1 MINII
6 TPMSGES
13 LYETSADF
21 LYPKL
26 LTEIN
31 NKTLFEYSQE
41 AFNSLHEEKK
51 MIYVVPKKYNDK
63 FGIRSIINIITNNK
77 GVIIP
82 LQGMTAG
89 ALCSCLLAI
98 DELDQDKELII
109 TSADHYL
116 KDNMQK
122 VVDYFRSKNADAGVL
137 TFESVHPK
145 WAFIKKNNEGA
156 IIQSSEKVAISRN
169 AIAGFFYFKK
179 GSDFIEAAKNV
190 IRKQSYVNEKFYIS
204 SCLNEL
210 ILNGAKIFSKPLE
223 DNTYYNFYDVHAINS
238 FEKNYDFD
246 TELNTLAELY
256 VDAFNTKNIVA
267 LAHMMSDNIKL
278 TDPDVDIT
286 GKDDVIEMLKKLF
299 NKYERVQFKSKD
311 IFVDGNTTLIEF
323 TLKLNDDL
331 VRGVDIIEWDQEK
344 RIASL
349 KAYLY

>member
-1 MINII
+1 MMNII

-21 LYPKL
+21 SYPKL

-41 AFNSLHEEKK
+41 AFKSLHEEKK
-51 MIYVVPKKYNDK
+51 MIYVVPQKYNDK
-63 FGIRSIINIITNNK
+63 FGIRSIINIITNNE

-89 ALCSCLLAI
+89 ALCSCLLAV
-98 DELDQDKELII
+98 DELDQNEELII

-116 KDNMQK
+116 KDNMQD
-122 VVDYFRSKNADAGVL
+122 VVEYFRSAKADAGVL

-145 WAFIKKNNEGA
+145 WAFIKTNQDGD

-179 GSDFIEAAKNV
+179 ASNFIEAAKNV
-190 IRKQSYVNEKFYIS
+190 IRKQSYVNDKFYIS

-210 ILNGAKIFSKPLE
+210 ILEGAKIIAKPLE

-238 FEKNYDFD
+238 FEKNFD
-246 TELNTLAELY
+246 IDAGFNTLAEMY
-256 VDAFNTKNIVA
+256 IDAFNTKDIVT
-267 LAHMMSDNIKL
+267 LANLLSDNIKL
-278 TDPDVDIT
+278 IDPDVDIT
-286 GKDDVIEMLKKLF
+286 GKDNVIEMLKVLF
-299 NKYERVQFKSKD
+299 SKYDSLQFESKD
-311 IFVDGNTTLIEF
+311 IFVDGNTTIIEF
-323 TLKLNDDL
+323 TLKLNGEL
-331 VRGVDIIEWDQEK
+331 VSGVDIIEWDQEK